1 MAAERITLETVRA
14 ERDRIDGEERRILG
28 DVIVSLGF
36 TNATVKTLA
45 PREMEE
51 VAAYLTALLER
62 APLKTSRAYEAHRMV
77 LGSLATEL
85 RGFAA
90 AAGEPTGL
98 QADLRAASSQAEERR
113 VAERIDAAAVAYDRH
128 VDDILLE
135 HAARRAQMDPYVTG
149 TVITDM
155 DLAERGIGA
164 QQEEDATTADQPTET
179 DDVARWL

>member
-1 MAAERITLETVRA
+1 
-14 ERDRIDGEERRILG
+14 
-28 DVIVSLGF
+28 
-36 TNATVKTLA
+36 
-45 PREMEE
+45 MEE

-149 TVITDM
+149 TVIADM
-155 DLAERGIGA
+155 DLAERGSA
-164 QQEEDATTADQPTET
+164 RSRRRTPPPLTSPPRPTMSPAGCET
-179 DDVARWL
+179 DVRPGRARLRAAGA